1 MLKEITIVG
10 GGSAAWM
17 TAAFFQNNLKQY
29 KLTVIDKET
38 PSPIGVGEGTLLNFI
53 DFMFQCGLE
62 FKDWF
67 PDVDATLKSGIL
79 FPDWREE
86 GTKVW
91 HPFPNIND
99 YRVDEEGNS
108 RFDVWGARSVGSIPI
123 EFRSFCLPE
132 YEAQVLHNKI
142 YTGQKTN
149 ITVNINALK
158 LASRLKKYVKDH
170 VTYIESDVVSV
181 NRNEYGDVT
190 SLLLKNGVEHSSDF
204 FIDCTGFKSILKK
217 PRRMDLIKSGRLFVN
232 TAVAGTVSYENESV
246 EMTPFAICPA
256 VDQGWVWNIP
266 TQGRIGSGL
275 VFNRDITSV
284 EDAKV
289 KFSNYWNGRVN
300 PDDLKVIDWTPYYE
314 NNIWDRNVCSIG
326 LSAGF
331 MEPLESTGIGG
342 TIESIKALAA
352 SLQERFYDHRTI
364 YEYNTNMHLFFE
376 DVIDF
381 IAMHYSEPKHDSTFW
396 NWVRESYTK
405 TDRQL
410 FYEDF
415 MKDPDKGIDTT
426 MFRQDYVYKA
436 KVWSPLQ
443 WILWLAQIGYPLER
457 KGFSPEYV
465 DARIHEVQA
474 HERKL
479 FNESK
484 PHQDFIES
492 LNKGQFL

>member
-1 MLKEITIVG
+1 MTIE
-10 GGSAAWM
+10 W
-17 TAAFFQNNLKQY
+17 TK
-29 KLTVIDKET
+29 K
-38 PSPIGVGEGTLLNFI
+38 GTLGL
-53 DFMFQCGLE
+53 MFGELDQL
-62 FKDWF
+62 
-67 PDVDATLKSGIL
+67 AL
-79 FPDWREE
+79 
-86 GTKVW
+86 
-91 HPFPNIND
+91 
-99 YRVDEEGNS
+99 YRLS
-108 RFDVWGARSVGSIPI
+108 S
-123 EFRSFCLPE
+123 RSFCLPE

-158 LASRLKKYVKDH
+158 LASRLKKYVKNH

-204 FIDCTGFKSILKK
+204 FIDCTGFKSMLKK

-256 VDQGWVWNIP
+256 VDQGWVWKIP

-352 SLQERFYDHRTI
+352 SCR
-364 YEYNTNMHLFFE
+364 
-376 DVIDF
+376 
-381 IAMHYSEPKHDSTFW
+381 KDSTIIGPYM
-396 NWVRESYTK
+396 NTTQTCTCSLKMSLTLLRCTIQSQSMIVHSGTGLGK
-405 TDRQL
+405 AIPRQI
-410 FYEDF
+410 DSCF
-415 MKDPDKGIDTT
+415 MRT
-426 MFRQDYVYKA
+426 
-436 KVWSPLQ
+436 S
-443 WILWLAQIGYPLER
+443 
-457 KGFSPEYV
+457 
-465 DARIHEVQA
+465 
-474 HERKL
+474 
-479 FNESK
+479 
-484 PHQDFIES
+484 
-492 LNKGQFL
+492 